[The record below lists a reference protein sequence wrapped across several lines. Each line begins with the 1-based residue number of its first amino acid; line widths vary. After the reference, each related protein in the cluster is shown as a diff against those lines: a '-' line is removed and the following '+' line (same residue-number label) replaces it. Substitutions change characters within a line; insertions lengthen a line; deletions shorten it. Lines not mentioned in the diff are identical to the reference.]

1 MPSPK
6 HFLPFEEEPK
16 RASIPPEDIKR
27 IQKVCLDV
35 ADERRLIIALIAEIS
50 MRLSE
55 ALGQVRDRNIQH
67 Q

>member
-1 MPSPK
+1 MYSMPWPK

-16 RASIPPEDIKR
+16 RASIPLEDIKR

-55 ALGQVRDRNIQH
+55 ALGQV
-67 Q
+67 